1 MFLLKFKT
9 IWGERMARERK
20 FSMEELYQLTKETLL
35 QHGYEGFTFS
45 LIAEQLDISRGTIYK
60 YYENKDELITDYM
73 IYEMNLFLIE
83 LKDIE
88 KENGFDAKFEFLI
101 DTFFKH
107 SKIYK
112 IIEIGQRIP
121 ITINERVRKNKEN
134 LGNLHLEM
142 YRFLYSFIQL
152 GKEERKI
159 NERLPEQVM
168 LGYIFQSI
176 AIPNHTHIPHDE
188 WVSAIKEIISH
199 GIIASN

>member
-1 MFLLKFKT
+1 
-9 IWGERMARERK
+9 
-20 FSMEELYQLTKETLL
+20 MEELYQLTKENLL

-45 LIAEQLDISRGTIYK
+45 LLADQLHVSRGTIYK

-88 KENGFDAKFEFLI
+88 KVAGFDAKFEFLI

-107 SKIYK
+107 SKIYQ

-121 ITINERVRKNKEN
+121 VTINDQVRKNIES
-134 LGNLHLEM
+134 LRMLHLEM
-142 YRFLYSFIQL
+142 YRFLHSFIQL
-152 GKEERKI
+152 GKQEQKI
-159 NERLPEQVM
+159 NEKIPEQVM

-176 AIPNHTHIPHDE
+176 AIPNHTQIPHDE

-199 GIIASN
+199 GIMDSN